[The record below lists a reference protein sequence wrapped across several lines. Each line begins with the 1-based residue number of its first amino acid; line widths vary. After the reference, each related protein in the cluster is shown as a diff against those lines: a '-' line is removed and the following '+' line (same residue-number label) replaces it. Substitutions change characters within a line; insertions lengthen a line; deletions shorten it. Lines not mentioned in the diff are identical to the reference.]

1 MRNKPSPADIDL
13 AINQAKHGGWIDPT
27 DEPDCWE
34 CLLAKPTGGAM
45 RALCL
50 ILALVALAP
59 QARAQPLPP
68 DQACSEIVKTLD
80 RITGHRDSNQEAVR
94 RGFIACR
101 LFPTRSSP
109 PSPSGRSSPTRA
121 ASPAPRWSKRSLS
134 GVRRTWMRR
143 CARRG
148 SGTDKRD

>member
-50 ILALVALAP
+50 ILALVALVP

-68 DQACSEIVKTLD
+68 DQACSHRAPGLQPGGGASRLHRLPAIPDAQPAAAFRQCDGRD
-80 RITGHRDSNQEAVR
+80 RA
-94 RGFIACR
+94 
-101 LFPTRSSP
+101 
-109 PSPSGRSSPTRA
+109 
-121 ASPAPRWSKRSLS
+121 
-134 GVRRTWMRR
+134 
-143 CARRG
+143 
-148 SGTDKRD
+148 

>member
-94 RGFIACR
+94 RGFKCETDAGSYRPDAVAAR
-101 LFPTRSSP
+101 LHRA
-109 PSPSGRSSPTRA
+109 GRKRA
-121 ASPAPRWSKRSLS
+121 SAARHQERVGDRKRKEAHRASEEGL
-134 GVRRTWMRR
+134 
-143 CARRG
+143 
-148 SGTDKRD
+148 

>member
-94 RGFIACR
+94 RGFKCETDAGSYRPDAVAAR
-101 LFPTRSSP
+101 LHRA
-109 PSPSGRSSPTRA
+109 GRKRA
-121 ASPAPRWSKRSLS
+121 SA
-134 GVRRTWMRR
+134 
-143 CARRG
+143 ARYQERVG
-148 SGTDKRD
+148 